1 MPATYRVIEKSNP
14 QDPQGLRKF
23 YPSYASNGR
32 VSQRELANRAAD
44 ISTLSTAD
52 MAAAV
57 EALLTLIP
65 RLLAEGNIV
74 DLGDFG
80 RFHLAIEAEG
90 ADTATAVNRHHIKKV
105 NARFTPGKEFKTIL
119 KQTEFVKAT
128 E

>member
-1 MPATYRVIEKSNP
+1 MPATYRVIEKINP
-14 QDPQGLRKF
+14 QDPQGPRKF

-44 ISTLSTAD
+44 LSTLSTAD

-57 EALLTLIP
+57 EALLFLIP
-65 RLLAEGNIV
+65 RLLADGKIV

-80 RFHLAIEAEG
+80 RFHLSIEGEG
-90 ADTATAVNRHHIKKV
+90 VDVATAVTVRQIKNV
-105 NARFTPGKEFKTIL
+105 NARFTPGKEFKAIL
-119 KQTEFVKAT
+119 KQTEFTKAT